1 MTTAIE
7 HLSTLYYSPII
18 HESLFLDFYSYIVP
32 KKHDILLSYLV
43 LPIYFNNKTYTFF
56 NNAKKTSSLITLT
69 KKRDRLIGIENRI
82 SEFQGLTNRCL
93 QRLIDEDVIIIN
105 NQMSV
110 NIKSKLTTTK
120 KHNNTFICN
129 LAKILSQNEVD
140 ITYRLLG
147 VNKI

>member
-18 HESLFLDFYSYIVP
+18 HEKLFLDFYSYIVP
-32 KKHDILLSYLV
+32 KEHDILLSYLV
-43 LPIYFNNKTYTFF
+43 LPLYFNHKTYTFF

-69 KKRDRLIGIENRI
+69 NKRDRLIGIEKRI

-93 QRLIDEDVIIIN
+93 QRLIDENAAIIT
-105 NQMSV
+105 NQMSIH
-110 NIKSKLTTTK
+110 IKTKLNTTK
-120 KHNNTFICN
+120 KNNNSFIYN